1 MISCLTSNPNRSMDD
16 IMLKTQEELL
26 NVLSQIGIEYENHEH
41 PAVYTVEEADMHHE
55 GIDGVHS
62 KNLFFKDRK
71 KKLVLVVT
79 LSDKPIKIKEM
90 GNTIGHKGLSFGKP
104 DLLMEVLGVI
114 PGAVTPFAVINDK
127 EKQVKVILDAEMMKH
142 DLLNFHPIV
151 NTATT
156 TIKSDDLVKFME
168 HCGQEFEIV
177 TL

>member
-1 MISCLTSNPNRSMDD
+1 
-16 IMLKTQEELL
+16 MLKTQEEFLNLL
-26 NVLSQIGIEYENHEH
+26 TQIGIEYTNHEH
-41 PAVYTVEEADMHHE
+41 PAVFTVEEADMHHE

-71 KKLVLVVT
+71 KNLVLVVT
-79 LSDKPIKIKEM
+79 LSDKPIKIKEV
-90 GNTIGHKGLSFGKP
+90 GNKIGHKGLSFGKP

-114 PGAVTPFAVINDK
+114 PGAVTPFAVVND
-127 EKQVKVILDAEMMKH
+127 ESKQVKVILDEEMMDH

-156 TIKSDDLVKFME
+156 TIASPDLVKFME

-177 TL
+177 RL